1 MMHCFHGME
10 GCTMDEVLHLETP
23 GPAPPERRVLADALG
38 AVAERHALDQVTILF
53 FHGVD
58 QFSERIAA
66 REAPPDAQALGRDRR
81 RPFSHSVPGG
91 SERGAIPACW
101 LGSIRHCP
109 SGPRHN
115 VAEAF
120 TFCPPI
126 LMVCVT
132 F

>member
-1 MMHCFHGME
+1 ME
-10 GCTMDEVLHLETP
+10 WK
-23 GPAPPERRVLADALG
+23 DALWTRFSILRPQVLRRSSDQFSLTRSG
-38 AVAERHALDQVTILF
+38 LWPNDIALDQVTILF

-66 REAPPDAQALGRDRR
+66 REAPPDARALGRDRR
-81 RPFSHSVPGG
+81 RSFSHSVPGG

-120 TFCPPI
+120 TCCPPI